1 MFRINK
7 QPLQTAV
14 GTFTVLT
21 AVLAFTGCSAG
32 EKNTEETEPSSSEAV
47 LYMGDDPVT
56 EEELAALGQGGL
68 CLNCPECTF
77 PNCGFGKGR

>member
-21 AVLAFTGCSAG
+21 AVLALTGCSAV
-32 EKNTEETEPSSSEAV
+32 EKNTYVTDPSSSQSVPYLRAN
-47 LYMGDDPVT
+47 PVT
-56 EEELAALGQGGL
+56 SQLYALLAYTLSYDIPL
-68 CLNCPECTF
+68 D
-77 PNCGFGKGR
+77 